1 MAILKM
7 FRNDGK
13 IGYRNENN
21 EMIVDAFFDKGVYS
35 FGSESETRC
44 PFGYVAIDGRYGI
57 INEMGRIVEQLE
69 YQDIQY
75 MLDNFFL
82 VKKGDKWGVLNAETK
97 EMVVPIGYDQ
107 MNWEKGYNALVCKGD
122 RWGAISFLTDGK
134 ADFSTIHANIL
145 VEYLEIKILDEDQRY
160 YGVKRETRNEEN
172 QLVQGYTILDAQ
184 GKQLPGFEKT
194 KDFDSQFDYYT
205 ENLILTSKLVETDHF
220 CRSNYHY
227 NNRIRTSIDR
237 KWGFMSI
244 RGITRIPFKYD
255 RVERRKDG
263 NFDVCINDCWGVLS
277 PSGKEIV
284 AVKYYHHAPSF
295 FKDAIVQD
303 NLSKCYGILN
313 EDGTER
319 IPTIYEHLEVKE
331 GVIFF
336 GIGGYECQ
344 NFFSNINEAKWGC
357 LNCQGVE
364 IIPPI
369 YDCFLVQ
376 DGVILAGYNG
386 RIVGD
391 PDLDIYT
398 GVFDMYSY
406 QGELIFGGFHEV
418 YIKEDY
424 YYFLLGASW
433 VWSETSPFSVE
444 NSTIYEF
451 SVKGASWLVLDKN
464 MVSRKVGKNGKQI
477 RFKKGGR
484 VVIRTV
490 EEEEKTIHY
499 YNFDVTVLESDK
511 EILEAGG
518 SGLDSIIKDA
528 YGTRRIQVQ
537 DSRIRRN
544 KYFDC
549 SKPPAEIGYYDDD
562 YAGTT
567 WDAMT
572 DGMYGDEPDGF
583 DGDYSFMGRG

>member
-1 MAILKM
+1 MANLHR
-7 FRNDGK
+7 FCNDWK
-13 IGYRNENN
+13 IGYRNEND
-21 EMIVDAFFDKGVYS
+21 EVIVDAFFDQGVYS
-35 FGSESETRC
+35 FGSGSETRC
-44 PFGYVAIDGRYGI
+44 PFGCVAIDGQYGI
-57 INEMGRIVEQLE
+57 INEKGRIVEQLE
-69 YQDIQY
+69 YQDIHF
-75 MLDNFFL
+75 MLDNLFM
-82 VKKGDKWGVLNAETK
+82 VKKGGKWGIFDAEK
-97 EMVVPIGYDQ
+97 KDLVVPIVYDQ
-107 MNWEKGYNALVCKGD
+107 INWEKGYNALVCKGD

-134 ADFSTIHANIL
+134 ANLSLIKANIP
-145 VEYLEIKILDEDQRY
+145 VEYLEIRILDENQRF
-160 YGVKRETRNEEN
+160 YGVRRETRNEEN

-194 KDFDSQFDYYT
+194 KDVDSQFIYYT
-205 ENLILTSKLVETDHF
+205 DNLILTSIFEKTKDASRYLYFSKNE
-220 CRSNYHY
+220 
-227 NNRIRTSIDR
+227 IPTSTIR

-244 RGITRIPFKYD
+244 NGLIKIPFKYD
-255 RVERRKDG
+255 NVNRRKDG
-263 NFDVCINDCWGVLS
+263 NFDVSIDHSWGVLS
-277 PSGKEIV
+277 PSGKEII
-284 AVKYYHHAPSF
+284 AIKYSSPIPDVY
-295 FKDAIVQD
+295 KDAIVKD
-303 NLSKCYGILN
+303 RLSKRYGILD
-313 EDGTER
+313 EDGLER
-319 IPTIYEHLEVKE
+319 IPTIYEHLEVKD
-331 GVIFF
+331 GIVFF
-336 GIGGYECQ
+336 GIGGYERQ

-376 DGVILAGYNG
+376 DGVILAGYGG

-391 PDLDIYT
+391 PDLDVYD

-406 QGELIFGGFHEV
+406 HGELIFGGFHEV

-433 VWSETSPFSVE
+433 VCEETSPFSVE
-444 NSTIYEF
+444 NSTIYKF

-464 MVSRKVGKNGKQI
+464 LVSRKVGKNGKQI
-477 RFKKGGR
+477 RFEKGGR

-499 YNFDVTVLESDK
+499 YNLDVSVLESDK
-511 EILEAGG
+511 EILKAGG
-518 SGLDSIIKDA
+518 SGLEKIIMEAHDSHNL
-528 YGTRRIQVQ
+528 YSNLLLR
-537 DSRIRRN
+537 SN
-544 KYFDC
+544 KYFNC
-549 SKPPAEIGYYDDD
+549 TIQQAEVDYYDDD

>member
-21 EMIVDAFFDKGVYS
+21 ELIVDAFFDEGVYS
-35 FGSESETRC
+35 FGSGSETRC
-44 PFGYVAIDGRYGI
+44 PFGYVAIDGRFGI

-82 VKKGDKWGVLNAETK
+82 VKKVDKWGVLDAETK

-107 MNWEKGYNALVCKGD
+107 INWEKGYNVLVCKGD
-122 RWGAISFLTDGK
+122 RWGAISILTNGETNLSLIK
-134 ADFSTIHANIL
+134 ANIPI
-145 VEYLEIKILDEDQRY
+145 EYLEIKILDEEQRY
-160 YGVKRETRNEEN
+160 YGVKRETRDEEN
-172 QLVQGYTILDAQ
+172 QLIQGYTILDAQ

-205 ENLILTSKLVETDHF
+205 ENLILTSKLVETEHF
-220 CRSNYHY
+220 CRYNYHY

-284 AVKYYHHAPSF
+284 AVKYYYHVPPV

-303 NLSKCYGILN
+303 SISKCFGILN
-313 EDGTER
+313 EDGSER
-319 IPTIYEHLEVKE
+319 IPTIYEHLEVKD
-331 GVIFF
+331 GFIYF
-336 GIGGYECQ
+336 GYGGYSQE
-344 NFFSNINEAKWGC
+344 NIFSGINEAKWGC
-357 LNCQGVE
+357 MNQDGKE

-369 YDCFLVQ
+369 YDCYLVQ
-376 DGVILAGYNG
+376 DGVILAGYDG
-386 RIVGD
+386 KMVGASGI
-391 PDLDIYT
+391 LDVYT

-418 YIKEDY
+418 YIKDDY
-424 YYFLLGASW
+424 YYFLFGATW
-433 VWSETSPFSVE
+433 ADVVTNPFSVE
-444 NSTIYEF
+444 NTTIYKY

-464 MVSRKVGKNGKQI
+464 LVSRKVGKNGKQI

-499 YNFDVTVLESDK
+499 YNFDVSVLESDK
-511 EILEAGG
+511 EIIEAGG
-518 SGLDSIIKDA
+518 SGLDKIIMEA
-528 YGTRRIQVQ
+528 YGPIQLYPGRVR
-537 DSRIRRN
+537 SN
-544 KYFDC
+544 KYFNC
-549 SKPPAEIGYYDDD
+549 SEPPVEIGYYDDD